1 MSSSEEKSEI
11 LKKLCTENAECFA
24 KDSSENGQRL
34 YISLLSIRDTV
45 QQIWPSVTRIR
56 QVAPKYDFDE
66 QTAGN
71 GFRSFVGVFDSAINY
86 AIELNQK
93 VAAKKDGLI
102 FIKNFV
108 AK

>member
-1 MSSSEEKSEI
+1 MSATEQSEL
-11 LKKLCTENAECFA
+11 LKKLCLENAECFT

-45 QQIWPSVTRIR
+45 EQIWPTVTRLR
-56 QVAPKYDFDE
+56 DVASKYDFDE
-66 QTAGN
+66 NTPGN
-71 GFRSFVGVFDSAINY
+71 GFRSFIGVFDSAINY
-86 AIELNQK
+86 AIELNKK